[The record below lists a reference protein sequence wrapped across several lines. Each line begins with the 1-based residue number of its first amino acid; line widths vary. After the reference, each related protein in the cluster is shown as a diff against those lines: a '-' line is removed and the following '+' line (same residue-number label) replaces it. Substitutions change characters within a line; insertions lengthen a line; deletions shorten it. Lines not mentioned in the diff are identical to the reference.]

1 MSTATLLSNKSCSLI
16 KDYYSEVGNSN
27 DIYLEHTEGAPVE
40 DVVDCDEHSELNWDS
55 VALFKVRH
63 CEDEALL

>member
-16 KDYYSEVGNSN
+16 KDYYSEVCNSN